1 MSKRDEEDE
10 RIESE
15 EDIEEGIRLMTS
27 TSLVL
32 LIDKENIIA
41 IFRFKCVGF

>member
-27 TSLVL
+27 TSLT
-32 LIDKENIIA
+32 DRQGKYIA